1 MTDRDPRGRQHNPV
15 LTGFLI
21 GYGVVFLPFLLLL
34 IISGSFVGGT
44 AVISMFALL
53 FGPAIIGGLPGLV
66 IGGVVMAV
74 STVGERRRPALP
86 PPPMPAHRPLPPL
99 PPVNDAWSRL
109 LADCEGPVWRC
120 DQALAQVPP
129 SPARDWLG
137 QIVAT
142 MRAELPT
149 ARSLAET
156 GRRLHPPRQPRL
168 TEHPLYR
175 RLVAAAAEFSATER
189 RIGELITQLMAQPDL
204 KRVDSQL
211 QLLEQQLPHLRQA
224 D

>member
-1 MTDRDPRGRQHNPV
+1 MTDRDPRHREHNPV

-21 GYGVVFLPFLLLL
+21 GYGVVFLPFLLIL
-34 IISGSFVGGT
+34 IISGSFAGGT
-44 AVISMFALL
+44 AVIALFSLL
-53 FGPAIIGGLPGLV
+53 FGPAIVGGLPGLV

-74 STVGERRRPALP
+74 STVGERRRPAL

-129 SPARDWLG
+129 SPARDWLS

>member
-44 AVISMFALL
+44 AVISVFALL
-53 FGPAIIGGLPGLV
+53 FGPAIVGGLPGLV

-74 STVGERRRPALP
+74 STVGERRRPAL